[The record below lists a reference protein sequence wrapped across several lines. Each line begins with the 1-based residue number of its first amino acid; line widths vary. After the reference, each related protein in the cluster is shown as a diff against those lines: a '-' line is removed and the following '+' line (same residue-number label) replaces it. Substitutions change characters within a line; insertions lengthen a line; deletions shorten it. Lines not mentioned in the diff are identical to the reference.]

1 MTQNTKIEQRFS
13 VLILNTLD
21 FDSISA
27 LLANLLYSK
36 SSKRIISVEDF
47 HKDPLMAEWVSHE
60 SSTKFGNLF
69 KEQGSDKSRT
79 HDYYLVYQPIID
91 RLLDQKYTLKITEIG
106 LGTNNLDTLSNL
118 GAMGIPGASAR
129 AFRDF
134 NQNIYFHG
142 ADVDKRILFEEERV
156 ATSYVDQLDQLTI
169 DELIEISE
177 PDFMIDD
184 GLHAFRANINVLNS
198 FIANLGSS
206 SEKWLAIEDL
216 GFLEQH
222 AKSWILILELLESE
236 LNIKSLFIQTRNSH
250 LINLALQ

>member
-156 ATSYVDQLDQLTI
+156 FSSNGIERPVCIRKLTVSRNGCDVCFFI
-169 DELIEISE
+169 HNNPS
-177 PDFMIDD
+177 
-184 GLHAFRANINVLNS
+184 S
-198 FIANLGSS
+198 FCVFGEFS
-206 SEKWLAIEDL
+206 
-216 GFLEQH
+216 F
-222 AKSWILILELLESE
+222 
-236 LNIKSLFIQTRNSH
+236 
-250 LINLALQ
+250 